1 MRRQRAWPTWRGG
14 SAGRAHDAA
23 QHEARHVAVG
33 TERVVSVRVTLAQQP
48 LAWQD
53 PDENRGRFEALLA
66 PLAGETDLV
75 ILPETF
81 TTGFTM
87 EVERVAEPADGPT
100 VAWLQ
105 RLAHR
110 LDAAVAGSVITA
122 EQGSYYNRLLWAEP
136 GDGLRHYD
144 KRHLFRMGGE
154 HEHFTPGRAAWTV
167 EWRGFRI
174 CPLVC
179 YDLRFP
185 VFSRRRAD
193 LDYDLLL
200 YVANWPA
207 ARAYA
212 WRQLLI
218 ARAIENQAFVAGV
231 NRTGEDGCAVEHR
244 GDSLVCDFLG
254 QPLAELAAMPGLR
267 TVELDLQ
274 ALRAFRERF
283 PAHLDA
289 DRFTLCAP

>member
-1 MRRQRAWPTWRGG
+1 MSLRI
-14 SAGRAHDAA
+14 
-23 QHEARHVAVG
+23 
-33 TERVVSVRVTLAQQP
+33 TLVQQG

-53 PDENRGRFEALLA
+53 PAENRTRFQTLLA
-66 PLAGETDLV
+66 PLAGQTDLV

-87 EVERVAEPADGPT
+87 EAQRVGEPPEGPT
-100 VAWLQ
+100 AAWLR
-105 RLAHR
+105 RLAAE
-110 LDAAVAGSVITA
+110 LDAAITGSLITT
-122 EQGSYYNRLLWAEP
+122 EDGHHYNRLLWAQP
-136 GDGLRHYD
+136 DGTLRHYD

-154 HEHFTPGRAAWTV
+154 HEHFTAGRGACSV
-167 EWRGFRI
+167 QWRGFAI

-185 VFSRRRAD
+185 VFSRRRAQ
-193 LDYDLLL
+193 LDYDLLV

-207 ARAYA
+207 ARAYP

-218 ARAIENQAFVAGV
+218 ARAIENQAYVAGV
-231 NRTGEDGCAVEHR
+231 NRIGPDGGGIEHR
-244 GDSLVCDFLG
+244 GESLVCDFLG
-254 QPLAELAAMPGLR
+254 QPLAQLGTEPALR

-274 ALRAFRERF
+274 VLRAFRERF

-289 DRFTLCAP
+289 DRFTLSPP